1 MRGYQEII
9 AKEKQG
15 ARLNRVF
22 LYIDAIPYRLKNN
35 VTVKSFPTGV
45 LLADQ
50 TDDPAKLSFFA
61 LRGVPVH
68 ITGGNMERVK
78 QFADR
83 VWEFGASVIILD
95 DGVVMEIM
103 REQK

>member
-1 MRGYQEII
+1 MRGYQELI

-15 ARLNRVF
+15 VRLNRV
-22 LYIDAIPYRLKNN
+22 LMYVDAIPYRVQNN

-45 LLADQ
+45 ILADQ
-50 TDDPAKLSFFA
+50 TDDPAKLSFHAF
-61 LRGVPVH
+61 RGVPVH

-83 VWEFGASVIILD
+83 VWQFGASVIVLD
-95 DGVVMEIM
+95 DGVEMEIL
-103 REQK
+103 REKK